1 MYNYR
6 KYYERTMC
14 KRSDGN
20 VSIFDNGGRLKL
32 IYGGYGLM
40 ITDECASDYV
50 YLSDGRWTYDA
61 EAFAPE
67 ALPRYILT
75 ALDRLAHAFLDSE
88 ILDEFITKNVCNR
101 PMTRNAAIRTVNVE
115 KSKEDVDN
123 EVETLVRDVNWRT
136 YLAVAALARELDVET
151 FYDALIT
158 SRGKITPTMHQNTST
173 GNQWYKVSVRNLQFD
188 VDVLHDRGPRPT
200 VQLSDYVAVY
210 SDDGFYLTTKRYI
223 ATDSLITAFIAYM
236 GGLDNVVKYVLYY

>member
-6 KYYERTMC
+6 KYYERTMR

-40 ITDECASDYV
+40 ITDECRSDYV
-50 YLSDGRWTYDA
+50 YIHDGHWTYDG

-88 ILDEFITKNVCNR
+88 ILNEFITKNV
-101 PMTRNAAIRTVNVE
+101 
-115 KSKEDVDN
+115 
-123 EVETLVRDVNWRT
+123 L
-136 YLAVAALARELDVET
+136 
-151 FYDALIT
+151 
-158 SRGKITPTMHQNTST
+158 
-173 GNQWYKVSVRNLQFD
+173 
-188 VDVLHDRGPRPT
+188 
-200 VQLSDYVAVY
+200 
-210 SDDGFYLTTKRYI
+210 
-223 ATDSLITAFIAYM
+223 
-236 GGLDNVVKYVLYY
+236 